1 MYVFIHLAYFYSGQ
15 DFWGGGSLRSRSMMS
30 FSRSADCRE
39 KKALTNQPWKYGKC
53 DAMADDFLLVVLW
66 KQASISN
73 VFRDD
78 PRFM

>member
-1 MYVFIHLAYFYSGQ
+1 
-15 DFWGGGSLRSRSMMS
+15 MMS